1 MPKVSHSVH
10 IFNHRGNA
18 RVATSVILVGI
29 LAIFIGEILMAFGLP
44 VRQPPRSVPYGSA
57 DGADS
62 PSVRFV
68 DSRPPANSLCDQQVW
83 PHINGRCLVRTDVR
97 TNR

>member
-1 MPKVSHSVH
+1 MPKISHSVH

-18 RVATSVILVGI
+18 RVASSVILVGI
-29 LAIFIGEILMAFGLP
+29 IAIFIGEILMAFGLP
-44 VRQPPRSVPYGSA
+44 VGQPSRSLPYASA
-57 DGADS
+57 NDAES

-68 DSRPPANSLCDQQVW
+68 DSRPPASSLCNQQVW
-83 PHINGRCLVRTDVR
+83 PHINGRCVVRTDNR